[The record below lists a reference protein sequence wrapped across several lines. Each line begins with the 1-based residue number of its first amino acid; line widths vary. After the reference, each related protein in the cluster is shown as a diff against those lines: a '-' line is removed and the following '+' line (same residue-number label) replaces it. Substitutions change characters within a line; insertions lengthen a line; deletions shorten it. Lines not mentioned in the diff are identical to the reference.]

1 MFILGVTGGIGTG
14 KTTVASLLR
23 SVGVQVIDADRI
35 AHELT
40 NTKGETPE
48 RIAAALGDDTVRED
62 GSLDRQRVAE
72 LAFTNKRVLDTL
84 SAIVHEEVVR
94 VMDAQIEEARKKKV
108 KVIALDVPIPVKRGF
123 LDVADE
129 VWAIA
134 ADDDTRIARLL
145 KRGMDEKEA
154 KRRIAVQMTRE
165 EYRDLAHVEIENNG
179 SLINLEEKVFSR
191 LREALSERGISL
203 PALPRSIS

>member
-134 ADDDTRIARLL
+134 ADDDTRILRLL

-179 SLINLEEKVFSR
+179 SLIDLEEKVFSR

>member
-179 SLINLEEKVFSR
+179 SLIDLEEKVFSR

>member
-40 NTKGETPE
+40 NTKGEIPE
-48 RIAAALGDDTVRED
+48 RIAAALGDDTIRED

-94 VMDAQIEEARKKKV
+94 AMDAQIEEAQRKKI
-108 KVIALDVPIPVKRGF
+108 KVIALDVPIPVNRGF

-129 VWAIA
+129 IWAIS
-134 ADDDTRIARLL
+134 ADDDTRILRLL

-165 EYRDLAHVEIENNG
+165 EYRDLAHVE
-179 SLINLEEKVFSR
+179 
-191 LREALSERGISL
+191 
-203 PALPRSIS
+203 

>member
-154 KRRIAVQMTRE
+154 KRRIAVQMTRK

-179 SLINLEEKVFSR
+179 SLIDLEEKVFSR

>member
-48 RIAAALGDDTVRED
+48 RIAAALGGDTVRED

-134 ADDDTRIARLL
+134 ADDDTRILRLL

-179 SLINLEEKVFSR
+179 SLIDLEEKVFSR

>member
-40 NTKGETPE
+40 NTKGEIPE
-48 RIAAALGDDTVRED
+48 RIAAALGDDTIRAD

-94 VMDAQIEEARKKKV
+94 AMDAQIEEAQRKKI
-108 KVIALDVPIPVKRGF
+108 KVIALDVPIPVNRGF

-129 VWAIA
+129 IWAIS
-134 ADDDTRIARLL
+134 ADDDTRILRLL

-179 SLINLEEKVFSR
+179 SLIDLEEKVFSR
-191 LREALSERGISL
+191 LREALSERGIQL

>member
-94 VMDAQIEEARKKKV
+94 AMDAQIEEAQRKKI

-154 KRRIAVQMTRE
+154 KRRIAVQMTRK

-179 SLINLEEKVFSR
+179 SLIDLEEKVFSR

>member
-40 NTKGETPE
+40 NTKGEIPE
-48 RIAAALGDDTVRED
+48 RIAAALGDDTIRED

-94 VMDAQIEEARKKKV
+94 AMDAQIEEAQRKKI
-108 KVIALDVPIPVKRGF
+108 KVIALDVPIPVNRGF

-129 VWAIA
+129 IWTIS
-134 ADDDTRIARLL
+134 ADDDTRIVRLL

-179 SLINLEEKVFSR
+179 SLIDLEEKVFSR
-191 LREALSERGISL
+191 LREALSERGIQL

>member
-40 NTKGETPE
+40 NTKGEIPE
-48 RIAAALGDDTVRED
+48 RIATALGDDTIRED
-62 GSLDRQRVAE
+62 GSLDRKRVAE

-94 VMDAQIEEARKKKV
+94 AMDAQIEEAQRKKI
-108 KVIALDVPIPVKRGF
+108 KVIALDVPIPVNRGF

-129 VWAIA
+129 IWAIS
-134 ADDDTRIARLL
+134 ADDDTRILRLL

-179 SLINLEEKVFSR
+179 SLIDLEEKVFSR
-191 LREALSERGISL
+191 LREALSERGIQL

>member
-40 NTKGETPE
+40 NTKGEIPE
-48 RIAAALGDDTVRED
+48 RIAAALGDDTIRED

-94 VMDAQIEEARKKKV
+94 AMDAQIEEAQRKKI
-108 KVIALDVPIPVKRGF
+108 KVIALDVPIPVNRGF

-129 VWAIA
+129 IWAIS
-134 ADDDTRIARLL
+134 ADEDTRILRLL

-179 SLINLEEKVFSR
+179 SLIDLEEKVFSR
-191 LREALSERGISL
+191 LREALSERGIQL

>member
-1 MFILGVTGGIGTG
+1 MLILGVTGGSGTG

-23 SVGVQVIDADRI
+23 SVGGQVIDADRI

-40 NTKGETPE
+40 NTKGEIPE
-48 RIAAALGDDTVRED
+48 RIAAALGDDTIRED

-94 VMDAQIEEARKKKV
+94 AMDAQIEEAQRKKI
-108 KVIALDVPIPVKRGF
+108 KVIALDVPIPVNRGF

-129 VWAIA
+129 IWAIS
-134 ADDDTRIARLL
+134 ADDDTRNLRLL

-179 SLINLEEKVFSR
+179 SLIDLEEKVFSR
-191 LREALSERGISL
+191 LREALSERGIQL
-203 PALPRSIS
+203 PALPRYIS

>member
-14 KTTVASLLR
+14 KTTVDSLLR

-154 KRRIAVQMTRE
+154 KRRIAVQMTRK

-179 SLINLEEKVFSR
+179 SLIDLEEKVFSR

>member
-40 NTKGETPE
+40 NTKGEIPE
-48 RIAAALGDDTVRED
+48 RIAAALGDDTIRED

-94 VMDAQIEEARKKKV
+94 AMDAQIEEAQRKKI
-108 KVIALDVPIPVKRGF
+108 KVIALDVPIPVNRGF

-129 VWAIA
+129 IWAIS
-134 ADDDTRIARLL
+134 ADDDTRILRLL

-154 KRRIAVQMTRE
+154 KRRIALQTTRE
-165 EYRDLAHVEIENNG
+165 EYRDQAHVEIENNG
-179 SLINLEEKVFSR
+179 SLIDLEEKVFSR
-191 LREALSERGISL
+191 LREALSERGIQL

>member
-14 KTTVASLLR
+14 KPPVASLLR

-40 NTKGETPE
+40 NTKGEIPE
-48 RIAAALGDDTVRED
+48 RIAAALGDDTIRED

-94 VMDAQIEEARKKKV
+94 AMDAQIEEAQRKKI
-108 KVIALDVPIPVKRGF
+108 KVIALDVPIPVNRGF

-129 VWAIA
+129 IWAIS
-134 ADDDTRIARLL
+134 ADDDTRILRLL

-179 SLINLEEKVFSR
+179 SLIDLEEKVFSR
-191 LREALSERGISL
+191 LREALSERGIQL

>member
-40 NTKGETPE
+40 NTKGEIPE
-48 RIAAALGDDTVRED
+48 RIATALGDDTIRED

-94 VMDAQIEEARKKKV
+94 AMDAQIEEAQRKKI
-108 KVIALDVPIPVKRGF
+108 KVIALDVPIPVNRGF

-129 VWAIA
+129 IWAIS
-134 ADDDTRIARLL
+134 ADDDTRILRLL

-179 SLINLEEKVFSR
+179 SLIDLEEKVFSR
-191 LREALSERGISL
+191 LREALSERGIQL

>member
-40 NTKGETPE
+40 NTKGEIPE
-48 RIAAALGDDTVRED
+48 RIAAALGDDTIRED

-94 VMDAQIEEARKKKV
+94 AMDAQIEEAQRK
-108 KVIALDVPIPVKRGF
+108 
-123 LDVADE
+123 
-129 VWAIA
+129 
-134 ADDDTRIARLL
+134 L
-145 KRGMDEKEA
+145 K
-154 KRRIAVQMTRE
+154 
-165 EYRDLAHVEIENNG
+165 
-179 SLINLEEKVFSR
+179 SSR
-191 LREALSERGISL
+191 LTS
-203 PALPRSIS
+203 RSR

>member
-1 MFILGVTGGIGTG
+1 M
-14 KTTVASLLR
+14 
-23 SVGVQVIDADRI
+23 
-35 AHELT
+35 
-40 NTKGETPE
+40 
-48 RIAAALGDDTVRED
+48 
-62 GSLDRQRVAE
+62 
-72 LAFTNKRVLDTL
+72 LDTL

-94 VMDAQIEEARKKKV
+94 AMDAQIEEAQRKKI
-108 KVIALDVPIPVKRGF
+108 KVIALDVPIPVNRGF

-129 VWAIA
+129 IWAIS
-134 ADDDTRIARLL
+134 ADDDTRILRLL

-179 SLINLEEKVFSR
+179 SLIDLEEKVFSR
-191 LREALSERGISL
+191 LREALSERGIQL

>member
-40 NTKGETPE
+40 NTKGEIPE
-48 RIAAALGDDTVRED
+48 RIAAALGDDTIRED

-94 VMDAQIEEARKKKV
+94 AMDAQIEEAQRKKI
-108 KVIALDVPIPVKRGF
+108 KVIALDVPIPVNRGF

-129 VWAIA
+129 IWAIS
-134 ADDDTRIARLL
+134 ADDDTRILRLL

-179 SLINLEEKVFSR
+179 SLIDLEEKVFSR
-191 LREALSERGISL
+191 LREALSERGIQL

>member
-40 NTKGETPE
+40 NTKGEIPE
-48 RIAAALGDDTVRED
+48 RIAAALGDATIRED

-94 VMDAQIEEARKKKV
+94 AMDAQIEEAQRKKI
-108 KVIALDVPIPVKRGF
+108 KVIALDVPIPVNRGF

-129 VWAIA
+129 IWAIS
-134 ADDDTRIARLL
+134 ADDDTRILRLL

-179 SLINLEEKVFSR
+179 SLIDLEEKVFSR
-191 LREALSERGISL
+191 LREALSERGIQL

>member
-40 NTKGETPE
+40 NTKGEIPE
-48 RIAAALGDDTVRED
+48 RIAAALGDDTIRED

-94 VMDAQIEEARKKKV
+94 AMDAQIEEAQRKKI
-108 KVIALDVPIPVKRGF
+108 KVIALDVPIPVNRGF

-129 VWAIA
+129 IWAIS
-134 ADDDTRIARLL
+134 ADDDTRIVRLL

-179 SLINLEEKVFSR
+179 SLIDLEEKVFSR
-191 LREALSERGISL
+191 LREALSERGIQL

>member
-94 VMDAQIEEARKKKV
+94 AMDAQIEEAQRKKI
-108 KVIALDVPIPVKRGF
+108 KVIALDVPIPVNRGF

-129 VWAIA
+129 IWAIS
-134 ADDDTRIARLL
+134 ADDDTRILRLL

-179 SLINLEEKVFSR
+179 SLIDLEEKVFSR
-191 LREALSERGISL
+191 LREALSERGIQL